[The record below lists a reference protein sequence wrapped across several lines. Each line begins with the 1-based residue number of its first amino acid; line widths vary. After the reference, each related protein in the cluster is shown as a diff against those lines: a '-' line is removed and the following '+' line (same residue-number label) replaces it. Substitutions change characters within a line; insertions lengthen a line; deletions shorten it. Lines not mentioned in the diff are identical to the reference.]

1 MKDKTV
7 SVDSADSQQQFM
19 KTPIKIKVRNVFRN
33 IKGFWYVLPA
43 VLLWLFVGLYTVVF
57 SVALAF
63 HKWNGFGKFTILPK
77 YVCELPTCRFVGLQ
91 NFEKF
96 LTPGLPNF
104 DRFINALGNNFYFM
118 IFGTVGVIA
127 LALPLAFALN
137 NAKFGSKF
145 FRTLLLLPMATTGIA
160 TYYVWKLIYQPA
172 GLLNMMLEKIGL
184 AAWVVRDGWLGDI
197 HTALGALIGVS
208 IWGGVPFA
216 MILYLA
222 GLQTI
227 PKEILEAAEMD
238 GASSWQRLRYVVW
251 PMLVPITIIV
261 LILNL
266 SSALQGFELPLLMT
280 AGGPAEHSNV
290 VGLLVFTE
298 AFGGW
303 GVPDLGRASALGW
316 SLFILGVS
324 LSVLSLYFNRRNRGA
339 SE

>member
-1 MKDKTV
+1 MKDKPV
-7 SVDSADSQQQFM
+7 SVVSADSKRPFM
-19 KTPIKIKVRNVFRN
+19 KTPIKVRNVFRN

-57 SVALAF
+57 SIALAF
-63 HKWNGFGKFTILPK
+63 HKWNGFGKFTIFPK
-77 YVCELPTCRFVGLQ
+77 YFCELPTCRFVGLQ

-104 DRFINALGNNFYFM
+104 DSFINALGNNFYFM

-137 NAKFGSKF
+137 NAKLGSKLI
-145 FRTLLLLPMATTGIA
+145 RTLLLLPMATAGIA

-172 GLLNMMLEKIGL
+172 GVLNLMLEKVGL
-184 AAWVVRDGWLGDI
+184 AAWVVKEGWLGDI

-208 IWGGVPFA
+208 IWSGVPFA

-227 PKEILEAAEMD
+227 PKEILEAAEID
-238 GASSWQRLRYVVW
+238 GASSSQRLRYVVW

-261 LILNL
+261 VILNL
-266 SSALQGFELPLLMT
+266 SSALSGFELPLLMT
-280 AGGPAEHSNV
+280 SGGPTEHTNV
-290 VGLLVFTE
+290 VGLLVFVE

>member
-1 MKDKTV
+1 
-7 SVDSADSQQQFM
+7 M
-19 KTPIKIKVRNVFRN
+19 KTPIMIKIRNVFRN
-33 IKGFWYVLPA
+33 IKGFWFVLPA

-77 YVCELPTCRFVGLQ
+77 YVCALPTCRFVGLQ
-91 NFEKF
+91 NFERF

-127 LALPLAFALN
+127 IALPLAFALN
-137 NAKFGSKF
+137 NTNFGSKIL
-145 FRTLLLLPMATTGIA
+145 RTLLLLPMATAGIA

-172 GLLNMMLEKIGL
+172 GVLNMLLEKIGL
-184 AAWVVRDGWLGDI
+184 AAWVVSDGFLGDI

-238 GASSWQRLRYVVW
+238 GANSWQRVRYVVW
-251 PMLVPITIIV
+251 PMLAPITIIV
-261 LILNL
+261 VILNL
-266 SSALQGFELPLLMT
+266 SSALQGFEMPLLMT
-280 AGGPAEHSNV
+280 AGGPTEHTLV
-290 VGLLVFTE
+290 VGLMVFLQ

-324 LSVLSLYFNRRNRGA
+324 LSVLSLYFNRRNQGA

>member
-1 MKDKTV
+1 MKNDII
-7 SVDSADSQQQFM
+7 SVGSTDSKRAFM

-33 IKGFWYVLPA
+33 NKGFWYVLPA
-43 VLLWLFVGLYTVVF
+43 VLLWLFVGLYTVAF
-57 SVALAF
+57 SIALAF

-77 YVCELPTCRFVGLQ
+77 YFCEPPTCRFVGLQ

-96 LTPGLPNF
+96 LTPGLPTF
-104 DRFINALGNNFYFM
+104 ERFINALGNNFYFM
-118 IFGTVGVIA
+118 IFGTIGVIA
-127 LALPLAFALN
+127 IALPLAFALK
-137 NAKFGSKF
+137 NANFGSKV
-145 FRTLLLLPMATTGIA
+145 FRTLLLLPMATAGIA

-172 GLLNMMLEKIGL
+172 GVLNMMLENIGL
-184 AAWVVRDGWLGDI
+184 AALVVKDGWLGDI

-208 IWGGVPFA
+208 IWSGVPFA
-216 MILYLA
+216 MILYMA

-227 PKEILEAAEMD
+227 PKEVLESAEID

-251 PMLVPITIIV
+251 PMLAPITIIV
-261 LILNL
+261 VILNL
-266 SSALQGFELPLLMT
+266 SGALQGFELQYLMT
-280 AGGPAEHSNV
+280 AGGPTEHTNV

-324 LSVLSLYFNRRNRGA
+324 LSLLSLYFNRRNQGA
-339 SE
+339 TE